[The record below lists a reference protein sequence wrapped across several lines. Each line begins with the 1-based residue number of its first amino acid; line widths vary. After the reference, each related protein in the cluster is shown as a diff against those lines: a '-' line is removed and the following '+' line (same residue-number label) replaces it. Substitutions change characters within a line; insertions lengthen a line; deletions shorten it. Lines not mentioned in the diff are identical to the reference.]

1 MAKRGRPSK
10 TAKAESGSAPSDAT
24 PGHNSALSDDERQA
38 LHWSHVQAYEIS
50 LAAFK
55 TAQADLKNTARRI
68 KAEGDSVA
76 KVQITIALR
85 TPEGEAA
92 FKARIQD
99 EMEVAAWNGVGVQ
112 TELFGDADLTP
123 ASDRAFDAGKRAG
136 MQGEPRKPPHDPS
149 TEQYRRWM
157 DGYTDGNSMM
167 AGKGFK
173 APADGEPPPGV
184 PREQWHQQLRD
195 QHEAGLN
202 LGDAA
207 PTHEVVQQ

>member
-1 MAKRGRPSK
+1 MAKRGRK
-10 TAKAESGSAPSDAT
+10 TAKAESGSEPSGAT

-38 LHWSHVQAYEIS
+38 LHWTHVQAYETS

-55 TAQADLKNTARRI
+55 TANADLKNTARRI

-76 KVQITIALR
+76 KVQISIALR

-92 FKARIQD
+92 FKARIQE

-112 TELFGDADLTP
+112 TELFGDADLMP
-123 ASDRAFDAGKRAG
+123 AVDRAFNDGKRAG
-136 MQGEPRKPPHDPS
+136 MKGEPRKPTHDPS

-157 DGYTDGNSMM
+157 DGYTEGNGVL
-167 AGKGFK
+167 ANNGFK
-173 APADGEPPPGV
+173 APDDADLPKGMS
-184 PREQWHQQLRD
+184 REDWHKQLREN
-195 QHEAGLN
+195 HERGLN

-207 PTHEVVQQ
+207 PSHTVVA

>member
-10 TAKAESGSAPSDAT
+10 TAKAESGSAPSGAT

-38 LHWSHVQAYEIS
+38 LHWEHVRDYEVV
-50 LAAFK
+50 LAAK
-55 TAQADLKNTARRI
+55 KKADADIKNVGKRI

-92 FKARIQD
+92 FKARIQE

-112 TELFGDADLTP
+112 TELFGDADLMP
-123 ASDRAFDAGKRAG
+123 AVDKKYADGKRDGLAG
-136 MQGEPRKPPHDPS
+136 NPCRPECDASVPQYKSYMTGFHEGQAVLAKGIKTTEAEPIGMPER
-149 TEQYRRWM
+149 
-157 DGYTDGNSMM
+157 
-167 AGKGFK
+167 
-173 APADGEPPPGV
+173 
-184 PREQWHQQLRD
+184 
-195 QHEAGLN
+195 GLN

-207 PTHEVVQQ
+207 PTHTVVA